1 MDMIKRRY
9 RVKHEGYSIPRL
21 ATVWVRAP
29 PSAPAPSALDV
40 AVMIASMTMMAM
52 TMMVMLAT
60 IAHIAVRVR
69 GV

>member
-40 AVMIASMTMMAM
+40 AVMIMTII
-52 TMMVMLAT
+52 VMLAT

>member
-29 PSAPAPSALDV
+29 PSAPAPSTLDV
-40 AVMIASMTMMAM
+40 AVMIMTII
-52 TMMVMLAT
+52 VMLAT